1 MIGDERVPP
10 FADKFMTKAKKD
22 PLVPIGA
29 LATLG
34 FLVSGIYSFKKGNR
48 HLSQKLMRGRVL
60 AQGFTVVVMFAGLV
74 IAGRPEVKRQ
84 TMEDKMDAVN
94 RKPISGRVCQSSP

>member
-1 MIGDERVPP
+1 MRIHKPVIVFQPTLFSTPPQQGAPMIGDERVPP

-34 FLVSGIYSFKKGNR
+34 FLVSGRSTQ
-48 HLSQKLMRGRVL
+48 L
-60 AQGFTVVVMFAGLV
+60 
-74 IAGRPEVKRQ
+74 
-84 TMEDKMDAVN
+84 
-94 RKPISGRVCQSSP
+94 